1 MSKEFIN
8 NHYYVFS
15 VLIIFIAFAIFCF
28 RFEKKRPQAREMVTL
43 AVMSAIAVA
52 ARAAFVMVPH
62 FKPMSGVIMIS
73 GMAFGPGAGFLIGS
87 VSAFVS
93 NFMFGQGAWTP
104 WQMLAY
110 GMAGMLGGF
119 LRGRKV
125 LEEKKGLLFI
135 AAYGFVAVV
144 GIVGPIL
151 DTSSIFLM
159 PDVNNAEAIAAIY
172 ASGLPLNV
180 VHGLATFLTLLLL
193 TRPMLEKLNR
203 IMTKYGVMKRE

>member
-8 NHYYVFS
+8 THYYLFS
-15 VLIIFIAFAIFCF
+15 VLIIVAAFGIFCL
-28 RFEKKRPQAREMVTL
+28 RLEKKKPQARELVTL

-73 GMAFGPGAGFLIGS
+73 GMAFGPGAGFFIGA

-110 GMAGMLGGF
+110 GMAGALGG
-119 LRGRKV
+119 L
-125 LEEKKGLLFI
+125 LKGKELSGMKRILLT
-135 AAYGFVAVV
+135 AVYGFVVIVA
-144 GIVGPIL
+144 IVGPIL

-159 PDVNNAEAIAAIY
+159 PDVNSAEACAAIY
-172 ASGLPLNV
+172 LSGLPLNA
-180 VHGLATFLTLLLL
+180 VHGVATFVTLLLL
-193 TRPMLEKLNR
+193 SRPMLEKLNR
-203 IMTKYGVMKRE
+203 IKVKYGVMQEK